1 MRWLAILPSIFSAA
15 VSVALIVVL
24 WKPSEVQQI
33 FSFSYIRFGVLAALA
48 LVAAYFVLS
57 VRSEALNRFNNAA
70 IFIAAATLILVEITF
85 RVFPSLVPNAW
96 LQLLPATAREELAAA
111 RGFLT
116 QSNMRGGGLLFR
128 RKAGMRVRTDKT
140 NVFIDRD
147 GFRNP
152 ATLGKTVDL
161 VIVGASVFDGTYTK
175 KNLGDLFRSN
185 GIAAYAMATPAWGPG
200 QYRDAFKKLI
210 VGHNIKAGAVI
221 FHVVIPR
228 DIAKMAHYIQ
238 TRDTGGDWRD
248 YLGRPRLMK
257 MPFADKYYP
266 WTLSILNGLP
276 FRILYSGSKKIP
288 GPNIQNK
295 PMTVKLPW
303 GVFTIPRE
311 SFKVPRTQRNL
322 ADYKT
327 VLKDM
332 MVIAKAAGTKPIF
345 LQTPS
350 MQAALAPYVVEGK
363 KAGAAFANYH
373 ASVTAQIRSVIE
385 AGGGEFID
393 TTDLFSKELVRA
405 PLTGSILDV
414 HLNEQGL
421 QSLFGWLEP
430 RLREILGLGDAKDRP

>member
-1 MRWLAILPSIFSAA
+1 MRWLAFLPSILAAA
-15 VSVALIVVL
+15 VSAALIALL

-33 FSFSYIRFGVLAALA
+33 FSFSYIRFGALAALA
-48 LVAAYFVLS
+48 LAAAYFVLS
-57 VRSEALNRFNNAA
+57 IRIKLLNRFNNTA
-70 IFIAAATLILVEITF
+70 IFITAATLILVEVTF
-85 RVFPSLVPNAW
+85 RVFPSLVPNSW

-111 RGFLT
+111 RGFFT
-116 QSNMRGGGLLFR
+116 QSNMRGDGLLFR
-128 RKAGMRVRTDKT
+128 RKAGIRARTDKT
-140 NVFIDRD
+140 DVFIDRD

-152 ATLGKTVDL
+152 APIGKTVDL
-161 VIVGASVFDGTYTK
+161 VIVGASVFDGTYTR
-175 KNLGDLFRSN
+175 KNLGDLFRSA
-185 GIAAYAMATPAWGPG
+185 GINAYTMATPAWGPG

-210 VGHNIKAGAVI
+210 AGRNIKARAVI

-248 YLGRPRLMK
+248 FLGRPRLVQ

-276 FRILYSGSKKIP
+276 FRILYSGGKKSP
-288 GPNIQNK
+288 DPYIQIK

-303 GVFTIPRE
+303 GAFTIPRQNF
-311 SFKVPRTQRNL
+311 SVPRTQRDL
-322 ADYKT
+322 VHYKA
-327 VLKDM
+327 VLTDM
-332 MVIAKAAGTKPIF
+332 MAIAKAAGTKPIF

-350 MQAALAPYVVEGK
+350 MQAALVPYLVAGK
-363 KAGAAFANYH
+363 KAGAAFAKYH
-373 ASVTAQIRSVIE
+373 ASVTAEIRGAIE

-393 TTDLFSKELVRA
+393 TTELFTKELGRA